1 MWFPRAAQGANPCN
15 LRARRALR
23 PGVKR
28 RHVEPIGQQH
38 ESDRQEER
46 ESAVRCAAG
55 RRWVGHFERAERGR
69 REASRQLIWSTD
81 TPPWLSS
88 AQHHRRLAG
97 FSRDPQPPI
106 RIHARAAAPA
116 DCSDSRADPSTG
128 PLKKHLRRVCHR
140 RRRDSKTPQQ
150 RTLRTATPDLS
161 LPNRHNFFLKDAS
174 VHVARCGRPFANQE
188 KQAEH
193 GRPQAPPL
201 DGAQLAAT

>member
-1 MWFPRAAQGANPCN
+1 MSFPRAAPGSKPCD
-15 LRARRALR
+15 LRARPALR
-23 PGVKR
+23 PRAKS

-46 ESAVRCAAG
+46 ESAVRCATR
-55 RRWVGHFERAERGR
+55 RRWVGHVERAERGT
-69 REASRQLIWSTD
+69 REPSRQLIRLTD

-88 AQHHRRLAG
+88 THHHRRLAG

-116 DCSDSRADPSTG
+116 DCSNSRADPSTG
-128 PLKKHLRRVCHR
+128 PLKKDLRRVRHR
-140 RRRDSKTPQQ
+140 RRRDPRTPQQ

-174 VHVARCGRPFANQE
+174 VYVARCGRPFANQE

-193 GRPQAPPL
+193 GRPQAPPP